1 MIKKFLFILII
12 PLFLF
17 NLKAEN
23 VLSGIPKVIDGDTIK
38 INDISVRLHGIDTP
52 ERNQKCKDKNNFFY
66 FCGRVATKALISII
80 DQTVIN
86 CDEKDK
92 DKYGRVVAV
101 CFRAGEDINAIMVKE
116 GMGIAYR
123 YYSKDYVEEEEYAKN
138 NKLGIWSGEFIEPYQ
153 WRKGKRF

>member
-1 MIKKFLFILII
+1 MIRKLLLILMITLFVL
-12 PLFLF
+12 

-23 VLSGIPKVIDGDTIK
+23 FLIGIPKVIDGDTIK
-38 INDISVRLHGIDTP
+38 INNISIRLHGIDTP
-52 ERNQKCKDKNNFFY
+52 ENNQRCKDKNNLFY
-66 FCGRVATKALISII
+66 FCGRVATKRLISII
-80 DQTVIN
+80 DQSKIK

-101 CFRAGEDINAIMVKE
+101 CFRSGEDINAMMVKE